1 MCNEKNNTKIQ
12 TPEYD
17 YRFID
22 YRLTQLEQNLR
33 KGQEKLET
41 DQTQNYKEIL
51 QALQALQKDNH
62 TQNQTLTEL
71 KQRIT
76 QLEQNNNCF
85 ERIKEKTIEH
95 NKEIKRLT
103 ERLDIYKQIIFLVG
117 GTAVGGLITALLGL
131 IIK

>member
-1 MCNEKNNTKIQ
+1 MCNEKTNTKKQ
-12 TPEYD
+12 TPMYD

-103 ERLDIYKQIIFLVG
+103 ERLDIYKQIMFLVG

>member
-103 ERLDIYKQIIFLVG
+103 ERLDIYKQIMFLVG